1 MGMWFWGRGC
11 GLGVVACFVALPAVA
26 GEAHEFDCLIEPAK
40 TLDIRSPVT
49 GIIERV
55 HAERGSFVKKGDVL
69 VTLEASVERAAAALA
84 RYKSGMEG
92 AVKSAQSKLE
102 HADSKVKRRRD
113 LAAQNYTSAQDRED
127 AEAEQSIA
135 AAELLLAR
143 ENKELARREYDYAAS
158 QLAQRQIRSPVSGVV
173 VEESLHAG
181 ELTEISENKPSIL
194 KLAEIDPLRVK
205 VIVPVALYPR
215 MKPGLAAEVKPEAPL
230 DGTFAAKVGVVDQ
243 VIDAASGTF
252 QVRLDLPNAEHR
264 LPGGVKCRVK
274 IEE

>member
-1 MGMWFWGRGC
+1 MNDMDKKMTRW
-11 GLGVVACFVALPAVA
+11 LAATALAIALPAAA
-26 GEAHEFDCLIEPAK
+26 GEVHEFDCLIEPAQ
-40 TLDIRSPVT
+40 TLDIRSPVS

-55 HAERGSFVKKGDVL
+55 HAERGSFVKKGEVL
-69 VTLEASVERAAAALA
+69 VTLEASVERAAAELA
-84 RYKSGMEG
+84 RYKSAMEG
-92 AVKSAQSKLE
+92 AIKSAQSRLA

-135 AAELLLAR
+135 EAEALLAR
-143 ENKELARREYDYAAS
+143 ENKQLARLEYDYAAS
-158 QLAQRQIRSPVSGVV
+158 QLALRQIKSPVSGVV
-173 VEESLHAG
+173 VDQSLHAG
-181 ELTEISENKPSIL
+181 ELAEIGENKPSIV

-215 MKPGLAAEVKPEAPL
+215 MKPGLAAEVTPEAPL
-230 DGTFAAKVGVVDQ
+230 DGKYAAKIDVVDK

-252 QVRLDLPNAEHR
+252 QIRLDLPNPKHE